1 MKKFALLF
9 AAVCMVAF
17 VADESFAQCGGGGF
31 YGGGRSFSSSQFRG
45 GSFGRPCSFR
55 GVSVNFGTTRGFN
68 NFNSFGRSGFN
79 NFNSFNSFNRGR
91 SFYGGGRNFYGRY

>member
-31 YGGGRSFSSSQFRG
+31 YGGGRSFSSGSQFRG
-45 GSFGRPCSFR
+45 GSFYRPSY
-55 GVSVNFGTTRGFN
+55 N
-68 NFNSFGRSGFN
+68 SGFN
-79 NFNSFNSFNRGR
+79 VSFGTSRGRFNSFNSRPSFSYGNFNRGR
-91 SFYGGGRNFYGRY
+91 SFYGGRGGFHGRY

>member
-9 AAVCMVAF
+9 VAVFMVTFA
-17 VADESFAQCGGGGF
+17 ADESFAQCSGGGF
-31 YGGGRSFSSSQFRG
+31 YGGGGRSFVGVNQFRG
-45 GSFGRPCSFR
+45 GSSYYRPSFR
-55 GVSVNFGTTRGFN
+55 GVSVNFGTSRGFN

-79 NFNSFNSFNRGR
+79 NFNSFNRGR